1 LISSP
6 HLSAGSLGLAD
17 SRDPAAL
24 LAPLAGLAELRSELS
39 LGSAG
44 SFQFDGQR
52 HDLPRISLG
61 GPAAGHDLI
70 RIGIF
75 AGLHGDE
82 PEGCSAA
89 VRFACELLMAPC
101 RLAGFELTIYPVT
114 NPVGYQR
121 GSRINHG
128 GKDLN
133 REFWRSSAQPEVR
146 ILEAE
151 LAARQFHGIISL
163 HTDDTCE
170 GVYGYTQGH
179 TLNEALL
186 KPALEAAAA
195 FLPRDQRAVIDGF
208 AASEGLICDCF
219 QGVLS
224 APPRQTPQPFDLIF
238 ETPGRAPFDLQVD
251 ATVAALTSIIRTYPG
266 FIAYA
271 QDL

>member
-1 LISSP
+1 LISSFNV
-6 HLSAGSLGLAD
+6 SAGVLGLAD
-17 SRDPAAL
+17 SRDPATL
-24 LAPLAGLAELRSELS
+24 LAPLAELVESRPELS
-39 LGSAG
+39 LASAG
-44 SFQFDGQR
+44 SFTFEGR
-52 HDLPRISLG
+52 TYELPRISICG
-61 GPAAGHDLI
+61 AAAGHDPI

-89 VRFACELLMAPC
+89 VRFACEQVLASSG
-101 RLAGFELTIYPVT
+101 LAGYELTIYPVT

-186 KPALEAAAA
+186 KPALEAASA
-195 FLPRDQRAVIDGF
+195 FIPRDQRAVIDGF
-208 AASEGLICDCF
+208 AANEGLICDCF

-251 ATVAALTSIIRTYPG
+251 ASVAALTSIIRTYPG